1 MKRIGLLPKLVI
13 AIILGIMIGY
23 VSMTANN
30 FFVVRVLATYTSIF
44 GGFLKYIVPFI
55 ILAFVAPGIAEL
67 GKGAGK
73 LLGITTAIAY
83 LSTITAGTLAFIVT
97 AVLLGII
104 VDPNTTLNTTENAVN
119 AFFDINIDPAMGV
132 MTALVTAFL
141 LGIGMTHIE
150 GKSLYNMLKDFQ
162 GVIQKTIEK
171 VIIPLLPIHI
181 MGVFASLTAGG
192 KAGTIISTFGKVI
205 LLIVALQIT
214 YVLFQYFNVMIITKK
229 NPFKALKNML
239 PAYFT
244 AIGTQSSAATIPV
257 TVKCV
262 NNNGVSEEVNE
273 FVTPLCAT
281 IHLAGDTIT
290 LTLTAMVVMV
300 MFGTV
305 PTFSMMFPYILMLG
319 VTMVAA
325 PGIPGGGVMAAL
337 GLLQGML
344 GFNEVQTSLMIALH
358 FAQDSFGTAANV
370 TGDGAIAL
378 IINKISKKKI
388 NIKKHFR

>member
-1 MKRIGLLPKLVI
+1 LKRIGLLPKLVI

>member
-378 IINKISKKKI
+378 IINKISKKK
-388 NIKKHFR
+388 NKY